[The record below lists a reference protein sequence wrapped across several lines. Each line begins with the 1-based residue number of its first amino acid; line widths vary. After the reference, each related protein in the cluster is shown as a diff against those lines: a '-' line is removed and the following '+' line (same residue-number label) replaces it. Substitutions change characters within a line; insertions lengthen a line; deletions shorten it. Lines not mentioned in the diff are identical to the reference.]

1 MNLDPVRKIA
11 DAVLYEGYILYPYR
25 ASAQKN
31 RSRWQFGVVMAPGYA
46 AAEESETSFTR
57 AECVLEHGGQPAVR
71 VLLRFLQ
78 VQRRTSGGESS
89 AAEIWDEAVE
99 REIEAAAD
107 AAALFGDG
115 VTRAFTVEGGEDREE
130 DVVRRREPLAGA
142 VTMRAAEVPGPWRA
156 LKLQVRVE
164 NRTDLGSVP
173 RRREDALPTS
183 LVAAHAI
190 ITVDGGKFLSMTDPP
205 EWAAPAVAGCRNEG
219 GWPVLADPDGRVML
233 SSPIILYDHPEL
245 AAESPGE
252 LYDGTEI
259 DEILTLRTMA
269 LSDDE
274 KAEARATDPR
284 AAALLDR
291 VDSMDPQVLARLHG
305 TLRSPRPGPAAEP
318 PTLTEAGEIEG
329 VEGSVPWWDPDA
341 DASVSPDTD
350 SVTIGGRPIA
360 RGSLVRLRP
369 GARRADAQDMFLV
382 GRIAEVQAVLHDV
395 ENNPYLAVSLA
406 GQPDEDLRIA
416 HGRFLYFMTDEV
428 EPYEA
433 GGAQ

>member
-1 MNLDPVRKIA
+1 VNLDPVRKIA

-25 ASAQKN
+25 ASSQKN
-31 RSRWQFGVVMAPGYA
+31 QSRWQFGVVMAPGYA
-46 AAEESETSFTR
+46 AADPSETSFTR
-57 AECVLEHGGQPAVR
+57 AECVLEHSGQPSVR

-78 VQRRTSGGESS
+78 VQRRTSGGDT
-89 AAEIWDEAVE
+89 WDEAVE
-99 REIEAAAD
+99 REVEAAAD

-115 VTRAFTVEGGEDREE
+115 VTREFTVEGGEDRDE

-142 VTMRAAEVPGPWRA
+142 VTVRAAEVPGPWRA
-156 LKLQVRVE
+156 LKLQVKME
-164 NRTDLGSVP
+164 NRTGLGSVP
-173 RRREDALPTS
+173 QRREDALPTS
-183 LVAAHAI
+183 LVAAHTI
-190 ITVDGGKFLSMTDPP
+190 ITAEGGKFLSMTDPP

-219 GWPVLADPDGRVML
+219 GWPVLADPDDQVML

-305 TLRSPRPGPAAEP
+305 TLRSPRPGPTAEP
-318 PTLTEAGEIEG
+318 PILTEAGET
-329 VEGSVPWWDPDA
+329 SVPWWDPDA

-416 HGRFLYFMTDEV
+416 HGRFLYFMPDEV
-428 EPYEA
+428 EPHEDGEA
-433 GGAQ
+433 Q